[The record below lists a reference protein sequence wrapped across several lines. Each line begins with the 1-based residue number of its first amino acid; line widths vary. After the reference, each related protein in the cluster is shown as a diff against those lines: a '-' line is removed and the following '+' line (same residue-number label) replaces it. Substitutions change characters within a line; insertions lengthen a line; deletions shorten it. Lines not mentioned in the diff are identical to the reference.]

1 MFKPVFHRTA
11 AYLTG
16 LIVLLLMVGS
26 VPALLAS
33 EEIQWKDTVEGTM
46 AEAEKTGKPVM
57 MDFYTDW

>member
-16 LIVLLLMVGS
+16 LVVLLLMVGS

-33 EEIQWKDTVEGTM
+33 EEIQWKDTVEETLM
-46 AEAEKTGKPVM
+46 EAEKTGKPVM